1 MWQLV
6 EVEGGSPLLR
16 VDRAFAE
23 QIGEQVC
30 ITIAGK
36 MYTSRGMQLFEMGHA
51 QHAMNLNHS
60 AAV

>member
-23 QIGEQVC
+23 QIGEVC

-36 MYTSRGMQLFEMGHA
+36 MHISRGMQLFEMSHA
-51 QHAMNLNHS
+51 EHAMNLKHS